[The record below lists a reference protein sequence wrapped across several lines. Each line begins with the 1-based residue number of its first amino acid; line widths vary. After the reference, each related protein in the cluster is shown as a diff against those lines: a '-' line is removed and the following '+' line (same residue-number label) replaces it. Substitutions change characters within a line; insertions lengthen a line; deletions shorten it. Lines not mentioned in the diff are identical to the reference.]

1 MTYED
6 LEKLISKIISDDT
19 VKDKS
24 KVVVS
29 KIKEIEDLSSYYE
42 IYFLPIYDADGE
54 CVNKKDNFVSIY
66 GKRMPPLLSYEV
78 AVRLSE

>member
-29 KIKEIEDLSSYYE
+29 KIKEIEDLSSY
-42 IYFLPIYDADGE
+42 
-54 CVNKKDNFVSIY
+54 
-66 GKRMPPLLSYEV
+66 
-78 AVRLSE
+78 